1 MATPTIKFGT
11 DGWRA
16 VIAEDFTFDNVR
28 ICAQAAADYLKDSKL
43 DHQGLVIGYDTRFAS
58 ENFAAASA
66 EVVAANGIKVYLCQ
80 TSTPTPV
87 TSYAVLSHKAGG
99 GIMITASHNPGRWN
113 GFKYKEETGCS
124 ASTQV
129 VAELEKHIVRIQGEC
144 SVNRMP
150 LARAL
155 ATGEVERIDPYP
167 AYYRQL
173 EKLVDLDRLR
183 NSGFKIMMDSM
194 YGAGSGYFS
203 RLLSGGTT
211 EVAEIHGE
219 RNPAFPG
226 LQPEPIAPNL
236 GELIAKIKD
245 EGADVGL
252 ATDGDADRIGIVD
265 ENGRFLTTLEVFALL
280 ALYLLEVRGERGAVV
295 KTITTTSMLYRL
307 GELYGVPIHETAV
320 GFKYV
325 APVMVAEDALIG
337 GEESGGFGFRGHIP
351 ERDGIL
357 AGLLFLDFMVREQ
370 KSPSQLLDYLFSKVG
385 PHYYD
390 RTDIDFPANDRDAI
404 IGRLSGLKP
413 ADIDGASVASMDTG
427 DGFRFIMDDGS
438 WLLIRFSGTEPI
450 MRVYSESDSPD
461 RVQRFIAAGREMA
474 GV

>member
-1 MATPTIKFGT
+1 MVTPIKFGT

-16 VIAEDFTFDNVR
+16 IIAEDFTFDNVR
-28 ICAQAAADYLKDSKL
+28 ICAQAVADYLKSEGL
-43 DHQGLVIGYDTRFAS
+43 DNRGLVIGYDTRFAS
-58 ENFAAASA
+58 EDFAAASA
-66 EVVAANGIKVYLCQ
+66 EVVAANGIKVFLCQ
-80 TSTPTPV
+80 AAAPTPV
-87 TSYAVLSHKAGG
+87 TSYAVLYQKAGG

-113 GFKYKEETGCS
+113 GFKYKEEIGCS
-124 ASTQV
+124 ASTEV
-129 VAELEKHIVRIQGEC
+129 IGELEKNIVRIQSEYN
-144 SVNRMP
+144 VNRMP
-150 LARAL
+150 LAQAL
-155 ATGEVERIDPYP
+155 ETGAVERIDPYP
-167 AYYRQL
+167 VYYRQI

-183 NSGFKIMMDSM
+183 DSGLKLIADSM

-203 RLLSGGTT
+203 RVLGGGTT
-211 EVAEIHGE
+211 LITEIHGE

-226 LQPEPIAPNL
+226 LRPEPIAPNL
-236 GELIAKIKD
+236 RELMTKVKD

-252 ATDGDADRIGIVD
+252 ALDGDADRIGIVD

-280 ALYLLEVRGERGAVV
+280 ALYLLDVRGEKGAIV
-295 KTITTTSMLYRL
+295 KTVTTTNMLYRL
-307 GELYGVPIHETAV
+307 GEMYGVPVHETSV

-325 APVMVAEDALIG
+325 APVMRAEDALIG
-337 GEESGGFGFRGHIP
+337 GEESGGFGFRGHLP

-357 AGLLFLDFMVREQ
+357 AGLLFLDFMISKQ
-370 KSPSQLLDYLFSKVG
+370 KTPSQLLDYLFSKVG

-390 RTDIDFPANDRDAI
+390 RKDVDFPASERETI
-404 IGRLSGLKP
+404 IDRLSKMGP
-413 ADIDGASVASMDTG
+413 TDIVSTTVERIDTS
-427 DGFRFIMDDGS
+427 DGFRFLMEDGS

>member
-1 MATPTIKFGT
+1 MPTPIKFGT

-16 VIAEDFTFDNVR
+16 IIAEDFTFDNVR
-28 ICAQAAADYLKDSKL
+28 VCAQAVADYLNDEGMGNR
-43 DHQGLVIGYDTRFAS
+43 GLVIGYDNRFAS
-58 ENFAAASA
+58 EDFAAASA
-66 EVVAANGIKVYLCQ
+66 EVAAANGIKVYLCQ
-80 TSTPTPV
+80 AATPTQV
-87 TSYAVLSHKAGG
+87 TSYAVLSQKAGG

-113 GFKYKEETGCS
+113 GFKYKEQTGCS
-124 ASTQV
+124 ASPQV
-129 VAELEKHIVRIQGEC
+129 VAELEKNIVRIQSEGG
-144 SVNRMP
+144 VNRMP
-150 LARAL
+150 LEQAL
-155 ATGEVERIDPYP
+155 ENGVVERIDPYP
-167 AYYRQL
+167 AYHRQI
-173 EKLVDLDRLR
+173 EKLVDTGRLR
-183 NSGFKIMMDSM
+183 DSGLKIIVDSM
-194 YGAGSGYFS
+194 YGSGAGYF
-203 RLLSGGTT
+203 RKIMSGATA
-211 EVAEIHGE
+211 EIIEIHGE

-236 GELIAKIKD
+236 GSLINRIKD

-265 ENGRFLTTLEVFALL
+265 ETGRFITTLEVFALL
-280 ALYLLEVRGERGAVV
+280 ALYLLEVRGERGAIV

-307 GELYGVPIHETAV
+307 GEIYGVPVHETSV

-325 APVMVAEDALIG
+325 ASLMVAEDALIG

-390 RTDIDFPANDRDAI
+390 RKDIDFPAAERDSI
-404 IGRLSGLKP
+404 IGRLSKMKP
-413 ADIDGASVASMDTG
+413 AHIDGTSVAEIDTQ
-427 DGFRFIMDDGS
+427 DGFRFLMDGGS

-461 RVQRFIAAGREMA
+461 RVQRFITAGREMA

>member
-1 MATPTIKFGT
+1 MVTPIKFGT

-16 VIAEDFTFDNVR
+16 LIAEDFTFDNVR
-28 ICAQAAADYLKDSKL
+28 VCAQAVADYLKGVGL
-43 DHQGLVIGYDTRFAS
+43 DNRGLVIGYDTRFAS
-58 ENFAAASA
+58 EDFAAASA
-66 EVVAANGIKVYLCQ
+66 EVAAANGIKVYLCQ
-80 TSTPTPV
+80 AATPTQV
-87 TSYAVLSHKAGG
+87 TSYTVLSRKAGG

-129 VAELEKHIVRIQGEC
+129 VAELERHIVRIQSEC
-144 SVNRMP
+144 NVERMP

-155 ATGEVERIDPYP
+155 ETGRVERIDPDP
-167 AYYRQL
+167 AYYRQI
-173 EKLVDLDRLR
+173 EKLVDLNRLR
-183 NSGFKIMMDSM
+183 NSGLSIIVDSM
-194 YGAGSGYFS
+194 YGSGSGYFS
-203 RLLSGGTT
+203 RVLDGGAT
-211 EVAEIHGE
+211 EIMEIHGE

-236 GELIAKIKD
+236 GELMAKMKA

-280 ALYLLEVRGERGAVV
+280 ALYLLDVRGEEGAIV

-307 GELYGVPIHETAV
+307 GELYGVPVHETPV

-325 APVMVAEDALIG
+325 APIMVAEDALIG
-337 GEESGGFGFRGHIP
+337 GEESGGFGFRGHMP

-390 RTDIDFPANDRDAI
+390 RTDVDFPANERDAI
-404 IGRLSGLKP
+404 IGRLSKMEP
-413 ADIDGASVASMDTG
+413 ADIGGTPVAKIDTG
-427 DGFRFIMDDGS
+427 DGFRFLMEDGS

-461 RVQRFIAAGREMA
+461 RVQHFIAAGREMA